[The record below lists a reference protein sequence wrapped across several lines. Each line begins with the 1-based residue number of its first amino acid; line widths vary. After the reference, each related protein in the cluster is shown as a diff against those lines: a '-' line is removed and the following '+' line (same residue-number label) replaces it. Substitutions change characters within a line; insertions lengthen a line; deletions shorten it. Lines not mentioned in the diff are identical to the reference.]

1 MIKNPLK
8 QLFKNPKEIS
18 DKLNIDL
25 NLRPQNLSTL
35 QFYEIISEYE
45 KLRS

>member
-8 QLFKNPKEIS
+8 QLFSESESVAK
-18 DKLNIDL
+18 KLNL
-25 NLRPQNLSTL
+25 KTNLRPQNLSS
-35 QFYEIISEYE
+35 EIFFKITEEYE